1 MQVPDE
7 DRKDSKLSQP
17 EQQDAEQRSAI
28 SVHVVHEAVKQ
39 EGEAEL
45 KRSTAALAWSG
56 LAAGLTM
63 GFSLMLEGVLQ
74 AHLPDAPWRPLV
86 SKLGYSSGF
95 VMVILAR
102 QQLFTENTLTPILPL
117 LDQDGSAT
125 LAGVVRLWATV
136 LVTNLIGAFAI
147 AWVLGNTPMFEAPVQ
162 HAFLEI
168 SKRSLE
174 HGFGLAM
181 LRGVFAGWLLALMV
195 WLLPFASTS
204 RVFVIIAITWII
216 GVCGF
221 THVVAGSVEMAF
233 LATTGAAG
241 LGTVLLTFILPVLL
255 GNIIGGLALVTA
267 LNHAQVVS

>member
-1 MQVPDE
+1 MYVPDD
-7 DRKDSKLSQP
+7 DRKLSHS
-17 EQQDAEQRSAI
+17 EQEDAEQRSAI

-117 LDQDGSAT
+117 LEKDGSTT
-125 LAGVVRLWATV
+125 LQAVIKLWVTV
-136 LVTNLIGAFAI
+136 LITNFIGAFAI
-147 AWVLGNTPMFEAPVQ
+147 GWMLGNTPMFDGPVR

-168 SKRSLE
+168 SKKSVE
-174 HGFGLAM
+174 QGIGVTM

-221 THVVAGSVEMAF
+221 THVIAGSVEMAF
-233 LATTGAAG
+233 LATTGAW
-241 LGTVLLTFILPVLL
+241 GTGAVFGTFILPVLA

-267 LNHAQVVS
+267 INHAQVVS